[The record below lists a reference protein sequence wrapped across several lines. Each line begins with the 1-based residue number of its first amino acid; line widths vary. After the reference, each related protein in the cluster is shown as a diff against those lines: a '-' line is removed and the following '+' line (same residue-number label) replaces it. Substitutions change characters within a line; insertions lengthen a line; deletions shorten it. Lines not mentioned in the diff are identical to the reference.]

1 MMGNVGR
8 REFVQGVGL
17 VVGAL
22 AATAD
27 YPPALSQ
34 LTTNVGSKP
43 MTMRSSLS
51 PLTRRTSKVSQYSL
65 LLAVAALVVL
75 VASADPL
82 WGQQTSV
89 NPSASASEK
98 PFLVEWVYK
107 VKWGHADE
115 FWQVFKKYQ
124 IPVLNRQKELGYVI
138 SYTVYRPGYH
148 TGEDT
153 RWEYRIVVAYK
164 NLASSRYGREVTKQL
179 FPDQATLNREEN
191 RRWELTE
198 AHYDL
203 PIRIIDPNG
212 DGEE

>member
-1 MMGNVGR
+1 MPLSELPRRGR
-8 REFVQGVGL
+8 GICFSLRQKHQNLGGF
-17 VVGAL
+17 
-22 AATAD
+22 
-27 YPPALSQ
+27 Q
-34 LTTNVGSKP
+34 LNQPTNAP
-43 MTMRSSLS
+43 H
-51 PLTRRTSKVSQYSL
+51 YSL

-75 VASADPL
+75 VASADHL

-107 VKWGHADE
+107 VKWGHDGE
-115 FWQVFKKYQ
+115 FWQIFKKYQ

-138 SYTVYRPGYH
+138 SYTVYRPNYH

-179 FPDQATLNREEN
+179 FPDQATLNREDN
-191 RRWELTE
+191 RRWELVE
-198 AHYDL
+198 AHHDL

-212 DGEE
+212 DGDE